1 MVPGGGLEPGLFVA
15 IGMPLVVVPEP
26 GLLVSILPV
35 GWMHRIHT
43 YKMFMNKVVHAEHIL
58 TFIQT
63 HL

>member
-1 MVPGGGLEPGLFVA
+1 MVPGGGLEPGLFVSV
-15 IGMPLVVVPEP
+15 GMVVVPEL

-58 TFIQT
+58 TIIQT